1 MKKQSFSK
9 FIQKKKE
16 INDQTY
22 VELDELISNELDKKI
37 EEMVNRKIVE
47 YEQVKEEN
55 SKFNKI
61 LLEKELHI
69 EHLLK

>member
-1 MKKQSFSK
+1 MAAKLQERLQCPK
-9 FIQKKKE
+9 
-16 INDQTY
+16 D
-22 VELDELISNELDKKI
+22 ELDKKI

>member
-9 FIQKKKE
+9 FIHKKKE

-22 VELDELISNELDKKI
+22 VELEELIDHELDKKI